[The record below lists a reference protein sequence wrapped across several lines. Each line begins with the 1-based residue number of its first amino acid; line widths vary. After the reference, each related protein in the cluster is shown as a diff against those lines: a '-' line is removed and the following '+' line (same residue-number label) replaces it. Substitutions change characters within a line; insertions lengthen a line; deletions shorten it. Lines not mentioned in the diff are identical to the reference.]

1 MNRITEKQN
10 ESKFIEYLKAQ
21 RVAYSQC
28 KSYQVFD
35 VISVIMAIILPVIG
49 MLNEDIVNYLGAFGV
64 LWTIIYLVTEN
75 YRSKKTEQGAK
86 IQEQFDTELY
96 DITWNEILCKEK
108 INSDTQIDLANK
120 YDGND
125 LSDWYSTE
133 IDSSLPK
140 AIAIILCQRINFSWE
155 LKLRKRYVT
164 FLIILLLTYYGVFVV
179 FFVSKNIGFYD
190 ILLLIAPSLSFL
202 IYGVQNSINLKNHI
216 NSKNETLKQIDQI
229 LDNYSENRETPS
241 ENTIRQIQDII
252 YNERTVPEKI
262 PNWFYRLSK
271 SSNEDRTDTIIKL
284 IKSKF

>member
-1 MNRITEKQN
+1 M
-10 ESKFIEYLKAQ
+10 
-21 RVAYSQC
+21 
-28 KSYQVFD
+28 
-35 VISVIMAIILPVIG
+35 
-49 MLNEDIVNYLGAFGV
+49 
-64 LWTIIYLVTEN
+64 
-75 YRSKKTEQGAK
+75 
-86 IQEQFDTELY
+86 
-96 DITWNEILCKEK
+96 
-108 INSDTQIDLANK
+108 
-120 YDGND
+120 
-125 LSDWYSTE
+125 
-133 IDSSLPK
+133 
-140 AIAIILCQRINFSWE
+140 
-155 LKLRKRYVT
+155 
-164 FLIILLLTYYGVFVV
+164 V